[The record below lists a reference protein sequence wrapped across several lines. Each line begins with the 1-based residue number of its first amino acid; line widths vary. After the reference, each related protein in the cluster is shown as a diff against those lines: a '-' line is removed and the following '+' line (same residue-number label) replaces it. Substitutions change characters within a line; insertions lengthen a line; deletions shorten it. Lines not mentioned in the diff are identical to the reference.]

1 MILCY
6 SNREGFFCLFSFNW
20 TFPSNDQIAYYISQ
34 FLKKSKRNKGLQQ
47 QQTLQLNQAVEQSCV
62 VLFWV
67 TQISAFKLFQK
78 CWHFHAM
85 LCIPSKMLAQ
95 LAHRPWTQQTARW
108 RVGFRTS
115 LLYLEF
121 VSKLSTL
128 TSWCSGRPPP
138 SVWWKTRRHTG
149 VGVSEWKSE
158 CPAAKTT
165 PAVGHRHTL
174 NTRVVQGV
182 SAFLTSLCKS
192 SPPVSSVNSESLRSY
207 LSLPG
212 RDLSVTFQIHWS
224 HPTTAATPV
233 ARVSDR
239 LALPQTHTVMYELD
253 QAVTHTEF

>member
-1 MILCY
+1 MHISLRDHLWYCVTATG
-6 SNREGFFCLFSFNW
+6 RGFFCLFSFNW

-78 CWHFHAM
+78 CWHFHAT

-128 TSWCSGRPPP
+128 TSWCSGRPPRLYCGKLDVTQ
-138 SVWWKTRRHTG
+138 VWESA
-149 VGVSEWKSE
+149 SESQNVLQPKQHLQRGIATLW
-158 CPAAKTT
+158 T
-165 PAVGHRHTL
+165 PEL
-174 NTRVVQGV
+174 CRVYQH
-182 SAFLTSLCKS
+182 S
-192 SPPVSSVNSESLRSY
+192 SPVYANP
-207 LSLPG
+207 PPP
-212 RDLSVTFQIHWS
+212 S
-224 HPTTAATPV
+224 H
-233 ARVSDR
+233 
-239 LALPQTHTVMYELD
+239 L
-253 QAVTHTEF
+253 